1 MQLMQLFELLHHPND
16 DITYQVLA
24 CLDVLLY
31 PGNEEAQRKVTSISE
46 QDQSLLVCVQKIL
59 KLKCDQTSLDKSK

>member
-1 MQLMQLFELLHHPND
+1 MLWQLFELLHHPND

-31 PGNEEAQRKVTSISE
+31 GNEEAQRKVTSIIK

-59 KLKCDQTSLDKSK
+59 KEAQNNLK